1 MFDPWREI
9 LLLVGGDKSG
19 NWNRWYR
26 EAIKQAEDFYAD
38 YLETRNK
45 ENRQRAR
52 TLDTANTHSEHRD
65 AAAMELYDWNE
76 IRKEYV
82 DDVGGEEEARRRRDD
97 VLATAHGYRLAE
109 LRKRAGLTQAQLAES
124 MGVTKQRVSQIEHGR
139 ADSLGLDVLMRYATA
154 LGGRLRVVIDY
165 GDEISTVA

>member
-1 MFDPWREI
+1 MATCAACSERRYQCFEALIESRAKPWP
-9 LLLVGGDKSG
+9 LPVG
-19 NWNRWYR
+19 
-26 EAIKQAEDFYAD
+26 
-38 YLETRNK
+38 
-45 ENRQRAR
+45 RA
-52 TLDTANTHSEHRD
+52 S
-65 AAAMELYDWNE
+65 
-76 IRKEYV
+76 
-82 DDVGGEEEARRRRDD
+82 EARRRRDD